1 MSDEGGF
8 PLVPIS
14 DADVV
19 VSPSDVE
26 LGEDLGIFHLID
38 EVLD

>member
-1 MSDEGGF
+1 MGNEGCL

-26 LGEDLGIFHLID
+26 LGEDLGVFYLVNEI
-38 EVLD
+38 LD